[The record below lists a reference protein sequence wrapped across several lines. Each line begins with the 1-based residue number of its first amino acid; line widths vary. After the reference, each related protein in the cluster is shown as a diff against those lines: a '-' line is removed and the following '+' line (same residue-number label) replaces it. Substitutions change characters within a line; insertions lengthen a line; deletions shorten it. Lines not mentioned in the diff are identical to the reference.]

1 MATVLFLPN
10 RYLSPM
16 IIKFPGES
24 AARLM
29 DRVERGE
36 WIFSPELRQSF
47 KNTENL
53 VLYATDH
60 GGVVVVYPETPLI
73 DKIPGVKNHL
83 TKDQYRVLQLLAQ
96 GLTTRQIAK
105 AMGFKTRWIFKCI
118 AEIKLRTDS
127 STREE
132 AVRQLREEEEKE
144 RAALLE
150 NERCEN
156 D

>member
-1 MATVLFLPN
+1 M
-10 RYLSPM
+10 
-16 IIKFPGES
+16 
-24 AARLM
+24 
-29 DRVERGE
+29 
-36 WIFSPELRQSF
+36 
-47 KNTENL
+47 
-53 VLYATDH
+53 
-60 GGVVVVYPETPLI
+60 VVYPETPLI
-73 DKIPGVKNHL
+73 SKIPGVKNHL

-96 GLTTRQIAK
+96 GLTARQIAK

-127 STREE
+127 SSREE